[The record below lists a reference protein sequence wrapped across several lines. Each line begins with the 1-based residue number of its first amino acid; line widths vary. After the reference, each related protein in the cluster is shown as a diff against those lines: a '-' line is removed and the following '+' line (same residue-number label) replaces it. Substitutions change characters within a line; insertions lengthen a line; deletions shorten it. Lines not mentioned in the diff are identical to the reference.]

1 MDLSRAKSGHRKNN
15 YLTTE
20 VSMGFS
26 EIWRPVVSKAGF
38 LALLLVLGLV
48 GCGQEPVLEN
58 ARERPLPVV
67 AVQDVVMT
75 DVDVF
80 RSYPARVHGSRQV
93 QVRARV
99 QGILEKKLYQEG
111 SVVEKNDILFIID
124 PKSFEIA
131 LRRAEAELRDSRAT
145 RDHAQRE
152 KQRYSRLYDQNAV
165 SQRERDQAL
174 TNYDLA
180 EARVSMAEAALED
193 AKLNL
198 GYTEVRS
205 PVAGITGMEDVSEGN
220 LIDWG
225 GLLTTISQND
235 PVHVLFSMPENDA
248 LVRRAIRPSDTGSAG
263 SSSFEAGLFFSSG
276 ERYPEKGIVDFTS
289 STIDPATG
297 TVTARAVFPNPELL
311 LLPGQFLRIEVLL
324 QSLEGVIIIPEQAV
338 SQGPEGPR
346 VFVVDEGVAG
356 SRNVILGPVT
366 EKGQVVHEGL
376 APGDLVV
383 VNGHVALRPGVPVR
397 IKDHHTGDDS

>member
-1 MDLSRAKSGHRKNN
+1 MEDEK
-15 YLTTE
+15 
-20 VSMGFS
+20 
-26 EIWRPVVSKAGF
+26 VVLADILRVLGKKALF
-38 LALLLVLGLV
+38 LVLFLVLGLV
-48 GCGQEPVLEN
+48 AACGREPEQEGGPRQAPPPEVSVLE
-58 ARERPLPVV
+58 ARES
-67 AVQDVVMT
+67 

-80 RSYPARVHGSRQV
+80 RTYPSRVHGSRQV

-99 QGILEKKLYQEG
+99 RGILEKKLYQEG
-111 SVVEKNDILFIID
+111 GVVDKDELLFIID
-124 PKSFEIA
+124 PKPFEIA
-131 LRRAEAELRDSRAT
+131 LRRAEAELRDARAV
-145 RDHAQRE
+145 RDHAARE
-152 KQRYSRLYDQNAV
+152 QARFKRLYEQDAV
-165 SQRERDQAL
+165 SERQRDQAV
-174 TNYDLA
+174 TEYELA
-180 EARVSMAEAALED
+180 LARVAMAKTALED
-193 AKLNL
+193 ARLNL
-198 GYTEVRS
+198 DYTEVRS
-205 PVAGITGMEDVSEGN
+205 PVAGVTGMEDVSEGN